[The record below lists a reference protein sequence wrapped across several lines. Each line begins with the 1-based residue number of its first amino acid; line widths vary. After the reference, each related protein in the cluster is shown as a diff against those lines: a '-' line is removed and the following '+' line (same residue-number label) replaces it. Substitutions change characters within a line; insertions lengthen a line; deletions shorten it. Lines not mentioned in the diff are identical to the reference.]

1 MQKIKSQA
9 SNNESHMRQSEEQR
23 RNLETKRAQLEQ
35 QLKMF
40 EAGQAGQVITNYKI
54 LSKRFV
60 NLAWWRFHLLKAVDT
75 IGNYSK

>member
-1 MQKIKSQA
+1 M
-9 SNNESHMRQSEEQR
+9 
-23 RNLETKRAQLEQ
+23 ETKRAQLEQ